1 MYSVYLIVITLHLYV
16 AGSTLTTIIY
26 VIWCQKFLKTPI
38 HIRETLVEPADF
50 WQIHLTVCV
59 WRPPDSALA
68 GNVGGLGMLNV
79 VFPRKK
85 SCHQRS
91 LAVAFIFPPISQVCR
106 CNGGIWRNSN
116 RPNDS

>member
-26 VIWCQKFLKTPI
+26 VIWCQKFLKAPI

-59 WRPPDSALA
+59 WRPPDSASA

-85 SCHQRS
+85 LPPEESGSGFH
-91 LAVAFIFPPISQVCR
+91 FPP
-106 CNGGIWRNSN
+106 
-116 RPNDS
+116 PD

>member
-26 VIWCQKFLKTPI
+26 VIWCQKFLKAPI

-79 VFPRKK
+79 FPRKK
-85 SCHQRS
+85 AATRGIWQYLSFS
-91 LAVAFIFPPISQVCR
+91 PPISQVCR

>member
-16 AGSTLTTIIY
+16 ADSTLTTIIY
-26 VIWCQKFLKTPI
+26 VIWCQKFLKAPI

-59 WRPPDSALA
+59 WWPPDSALA

-79 VFPRKK
+79 FPRKK
-85 SCHQRS
+85 NGHQRN
-91 LAVAFIFPPISQVCR
+91 LAVSFIFPSISQVCR